1 MPSASRKSLPP
12 LDELI
17 EICGG
22 EGRGSNEQRDFR
34 RLYARLVRR
43 LSIQITRV
51 LLKTGISADQT
62 TILGIVIGLGGAA
75 LLAWNESGAQIVGLL
90 LLQLSF
96 VIDFCDGEIARF
108 ERKVEGK
115 QGGAGG
121 EYLDWVGHY
130 YVPAAI
136 TMALGWATYSAG
148 ASPWIWLAVFVIV
161 LANTRIPYSAR
172 DHVLLSVYRDRPELR
187 EDPAMLR
194 AVMSR
199 MGGDP
204 AGIDIDADGE
214 QLKSGGTGRGLLWSR
229 YINIG
234 QLLVFP
240 GFINLVAVAVVADV
254 ILGGGGIAD
263 SILARSVLLFGLGV
277 VHFLHQLRA
286 IRQSFEITR
295 LLR

>member
-1 MPSASRKSLPP
+1 MPAATRKNLPP

-22 EGRGSNEQRDFR
+22 EGRGSDEPRDFR

-62 TILGIVIGLGGAA
+62 TILGILIGLAGAA
-75 LLAWNESGAQIVGLL
+75 LLAFESSAAQLIGLL

-115 QGGAGG
+115 EGGAGG

-136 TMALGWATYSAG
+136 TAAIGWAVFAGG
-148 ASPWIWLAVFVIV
+148 ASAWIWLAVFVI
-161 LANTRIPYSAR
+161 LMANTRIPYSAR
-172 DHVLLSVYRDRPELR
+172 DHVILSVYRDKPELR
-187 EDPAMLR
+187 DDPAMMR
-194 AVMSR
+194 AVLSR

-204 AGIDIDADGE
+204 ARIELDDQNVKKAGG
-214 QLKSGGTGRGLLWSR
+214 SGSGLLWSR
-229 YINIG
+229 WVNIG

-240 GFINLVAVAVVADV
+240 GFINLVAVAVIAD
-254 ILGGGGIAD
+254 ILLGAGDRAD
-263 SILARSVLLFGLGV
+263 SIVARVVLLSLLGV

-286 IRQSFEITR
+286 IRQSFEIAR

>member
-1 MPSASRKSLPP
+1 MPAATRKSLPP

-22 EGRGSNEQRDFR
+22 EGRGSDEQRDFR

-43 LSIQITRV
+43 LSIQITRL

-62 TILGIVIGLGGAA
+62 TILGIVIGLVGAA
-75 LLAWNESGAQIVGLL
+75 LLAWDRTDAQLVGLL

-136 TMALGWATYSAG
+136 TMAIGWAVFAAG
-148 ASPWIWLAVFVIV
+148 ASAWIWLAVFVIV
-161 LANTRIPYSAR
+161 MANTRIPYSAR
-172 DHVLLSVYRDRPELR
+172 DHVILSVYRDRPELR
-187 EDPAMLR
+187 DDPAMLR
-194 AVMSR
+194 AVMAR

-204 AGIDIDADGE
+204 AQLDLDAGE
-214 QLKSGGTGRGLLWSR
+214 SERKVGGSGSGLLWSR
-229 YINIG
+229 YVNVG

-240 GFINLVAVAVVADV
+240 GFINLVAIAVIADV
-254 ILGGGGIAD
+254 LIGGGDIAD
-263 SILARSVLLFGLGV
+263 SFIARAVLLCLLGV

-286 IRQSFEITR
+286 IRQSFEISR